1 MMGKKWNNSDRLYF
15 FGLQNLCRW
24 LITAME
30 LKDAC
35 FLEEVTANLDNI
47 LKNKDITLPT
57 KVCTIS
63 YVFSSSHV

>member
-1 MMGKKWNNSDRLYF
+1 
-15 FGLQNLCRW
+15 
-24 LITAME
+24 ME